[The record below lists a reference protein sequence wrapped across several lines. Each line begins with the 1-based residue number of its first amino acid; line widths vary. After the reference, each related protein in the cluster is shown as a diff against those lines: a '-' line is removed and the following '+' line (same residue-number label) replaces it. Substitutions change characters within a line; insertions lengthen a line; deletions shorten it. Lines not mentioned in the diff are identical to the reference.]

1 MITVYK
7 SVSITPVDLF
17 TVIMFI
23 KVIYL
28 RRLFNFTLKKP
39 FALLG
44 YYFLFS
50 FFIGSVFFS
59 TSLETVVWFLRPA
72 FYTVWFFIFI
82 GFVKDG
88 DNIFNFLKL
97 IFPIVFFCFFA
108 QIFSLVTAEPFINLF
123 DPYAQ
128 IEVSKNTLTGELRV
142 FPGGP
147 HLIILIFMG
156 AIFMLKYKEK
166 TMNRLYLSLL
176 AVISFLIVFI
186 SATRYLF
193 GMFLVILIFTNIKM
207 KRSLINMSIILL
219 ISLLIISALVRFEV
233 FSGEY
238 VRFSAWG
245 RVSQIFN
252 FFGGKPEEI
261 DTVVTRLEDL
271 KEIAENI
278 KGSPLVGYGFSD
290 LTREY
295 YNNNLGFVNTILMFG
310 ICGFLLFL
318 FLIISYIKMMTN
330 AIKNL
335 SSDSKIRDSLP
346 VLLVTFSAILLA
358 YSLTMDFFSLFY
370 PYMVMF
376 MMIFFGISEIFI
388 REDSLLEAGNN

>member
-1 MITVYK
+1 
-7 SVSITPVDLF
+7 
-17 TVIMFI
+17 MFI

-50 FFIGSVFFS
+50 FFVGSVFFS

-82 GFVKDG
+82 GLVKDG

-219 ISLLIISALVRFEV
+219 ISLLII
-233 FSGEY
+233 
-238 VRFSAWG
+238 
-245 RVSQIFN
+245 
-252 FFGGKPEEI
+252 
-261 DTVVTRLEDL
+261 
-271 KEIAENI
+271 
-278 KGSPLVGYGFSD
+278 
-290 LTREY
+290 
-295 YNNNLGFVNTILMFG
+295 
-310 ICGFLLFL
+310 
-318 FLIISYIKMMTN
+318 
-330 AIKNL
+330 
-335 SSDSKIRDSLP
+335 
-346 VLLVTFSAILLA
+346 
-358 YSLTMDFFSLFY
+358 
-370 PYMVMF
+370 
-376 MMIFFGISEIFI
+376 
-388 REDSLLEAGNN
+388 